1 MTKITTPL
9 FLRLDVPDDS
19 IILENKDSLT
29 FSIIFVQF
37 HKVTFKNE
45 CSDGTSQMVQRL
57 RLCLPVQRAQ
67 VQTLVRELRSHV
79 PWGPK
84 TKT

>member
-1 MTKITTPL
+1 MTKITTPV
-9 FLRLDVPDDS
+9 FLRLDIPDDS

-29 FSIIFVQF
+29 ICIIFVQF

-45 CSDGTSQMVQRL
+45 CSDGTSQVVQRL
-57 RLCLPVQRAQ
+57 RLHLSVQRTQ
-67 VQTLVRELRSHV
+67 VQTLVRELRSHM